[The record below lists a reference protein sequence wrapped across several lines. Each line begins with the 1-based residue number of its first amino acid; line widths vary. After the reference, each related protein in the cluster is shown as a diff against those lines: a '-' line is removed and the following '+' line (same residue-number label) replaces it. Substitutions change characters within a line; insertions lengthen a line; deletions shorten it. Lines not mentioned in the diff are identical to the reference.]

1 MGIKDTV
8 EPKMVAHDCKPSRQ
22 SVSQAD
28 SEFGASLNELHSQT
42 SSQQNQLLGR
52 DLSGKE
58 LAENR

>member
-1 MGIKDTV
+1 MGIKDTI
-8 EPKMVAHDCKPSRQ
+8 EPKMVAHNCKPSRQ
-22 SVSQAD
+22 SVSQED

-42 SSQQNQLLGR
+42 SSQQNQLLER

>member
-8 EPKMVAHDCKPSRQ
+8 EPKMVAHDCKSSRQ
-22 SVSQAD
+22 SVSQED
-28 SEFGASLNELHSQT
+28 SEFGASLNELYSQT

-52 DLSGKE
+52 DLIGKE